1 MKRVLVAVFAVLGLF
16 VMAGCSS
23 VNTQADEQALHY
35 KGGALSS
42 ASFANC
48 VGPSTRNYDGPGD
61 EHYVLPLGQRTYAFG
76 GDSADTGAI
85 SVVSNDNV
93 TMQVS
98 GVATFNL
105 TNNCAQLRKFW
116 EQIGKKFNADMAGG
130 QPKDGWNVMLAQYM
144 KQPLEKA
151 LDAASKEY
159 GYRDLYTNPDVKE
172 RWENQVSVLTKRYML
187 EQTGENYFQNISLTI
202 QAPTPPPNIQSALE
216 AEQEAVAQ
224 NDAQEQ
230 RNTTARTQYDSFRDC
245 KKVLS
250 EDNCVL
256 LNLAREGHVPI
267 VPVPQ
272 GGGINLNAQ

>member
-1 MKRVLVAVFAVLGLF
+1 MKRFLTAIFAVLGL
-16 VMAGCSS
+16 VIMAGCSS

-35 KGGALSS
+35 KGGSLSS
-42 ASFANC
+42 ASFSNC
-48 VGPSTRNYDGPGD
+48 VGSSTRNFDGPGD
-61 EHYVLPLGQRTYAFG
+61 DHYVYPKGQRTYAFG
-76 GDSADTGAI
+76 DSNADTGPI

-105 TNNCAQLRKFW
+105 TSNCAQLRKFH
-116 EQIGKKFNADMAGG
+116 EQIASKFNADMVGG
-130 QPKDGWNVMLAQYM
+130 QPKEGWNRLLGQYM

-151 LDAASKEY
+151 LDAASKQY

-172 RWENQVSVLTKRYML
+172 QWENQVSTLAKRYML

-202 QAPTPPPNIQSALE
+202 QAPEPPENIKEALE

-224 NDAQEQ
+224 NDAQKQ
-230 RNTTARTQYDSFRDC
+230 RNETARTQYDSFTDC